1 MLGVLTLEDGKPS
14 LLQLIFFV
22 ARSLQYSNAFKVSF
36 KKNNFLEVCQHD
48 YRITGGVFPNE
59 YNVTIGGRSLWTPKN
74 DYLIYGWPL
83 FDLHLGYKY
92 MIVC

>member
-22 ARSLQYSNAFKVSF
+22 ARSLQYSNAFKVNL
-36 KKNNFLEVCQHD
+36 KKKFLEVCQHD

-59 YNVTIGGRSLWTPKN
+59 YNVTIGGRSL
-74 DYLIYGWPL
+74 
-83 FDLHLGYKY
+83 
-92 MIVC
+92 